1 MWTVNNDARDYIIL
15 GDPAVRLCVPETS
28 EAAVK
33 PSAIEL
39 QPVDL
44 APYRPQAVGPD
55 RR

>member
-1 MWTVNNDARDYIIL
+1 MWTVNNDTRDYIIL
-15 GDPAVRLCVPETS
+15 GDPAVRLCVPETA

-39 QPVDL
+39 QPVAL
-44 APYRPQAVGPD
+44 TAYQPQMGGD